1 MPRTKIV
8 CTIGPASDSEDVLR
22 RMLDA
27 GMDVA
32 RLNLSHGTHEEHARR
47 FETLRRLAEGA
58 KRPLAI
64 LLDLQGPK
72 IRTGRLACGPVTLAP
87 GRRVTLT
94 TRDMPGSAELISTT
108 YQGLPHDVKAG
119 DRILLDDGLMEL
131 RVVAVRG
138 QDVECE
144 VVTGGVLGEHKGIN
158 LPGVDISEPSLTE
171 KDREDLEFGLE
182 LGVDF
187 IALSFV
193 RRPED
198 ILDLRRILHQRRVDI
213 PVIAKIEK
221 PEAVENLDEI
231 LDMSG
236 GVMVARGDLAIETSP
251 ELVPMLQKRIIAH
264 AKGARVPVITATQML
279 ESMTQHP
286 RPTRAEASDVANAIL
301 DGTDAIMLSAETA
314 VGKYPVESVAMMA
327 RIADVAEKTPH
338 VRRRLSPI
346 PRGGPPVGVFANA
359 AAFVAAETAENLHA
373 KAIIAFTTSGSSARL
388 VSQYRPEVPILAA
401 TTTET
406 ACRRSAL
413 YWGVTPINIPKVDS
427 TDEMIQA
434 ADHTALQR
442 GLVRPGDTIVI
453 VAGTPVGSRGTT
465 NLMKMHRVGEVGD
478 VETFQRDMEA
488 IHKAREEARGKH
500 IRRIIVDQDA
510 CISCH
515 LCAQLCPFLIFEMRR
530 EEVHVIEQNVPR
542 CTLDFLCV
550 ERCPTNAITIEVNQ
564 D

>member
-22 RMLDA
+22 RMLEA

-47 FETLRRLAEGA
+47 FETLRRLAEDGQ
-58 KRPLAI
+58 RPLAI

-72 IRTGRLACGPVTLAP
+72 IRTGRLAGGPLTLVS

-94 TRDMPGSAELISTT
+94 TRDVPGSAELIPTT
-108 YQGLPHDVKAG
+108 YQGLPNDVKPG

-131 RVVAVRG
+131 RVVAVAG

-198 ILDLRRILHQRRVDI
+198 ILDLRQILHQRRMDI

-221 PEAVENLDEI
+221 PEAVENLDGI
-231 LDMSG
+231 LNMSG

-279 ESMTQHP
+279 ESMTEHP

-301 DGTDAIMLSAETA
+301 DGTDAIMLSGETA

-327 RIADVAEKTPH
+327 RIAEVAEKTPH

-373 KAIIAFTTSGSSARL
+373 NAIIAFTTSGSSARL

-413 YWGVTPINIPKVDS
+413 YWGVTPIRIPEVDS
-427 TDEMIQA
+427 TDRMIQA
-434 ADHTALQR
+434 ADHAALEM

-488 IHKAREEARGKH
+488 IQKAREAARGKCAQ
-500 IRRIIVDQDA
+500 RIIVDQDA
-510 CISCH
+510 CISCN
-515 LCAQLCPFLIFEMRR
+515 LCAQLCPFLIFEMQR
-530 EEVHVIEQNVPR
+530 EEVQVIEQNVPH

-550 ERCPTNAITIEVNQ
+550 ERCPTNAITVEVNK